1 MSLLLRVGGLRVGLR
16 PCCGRSL
23 IRTPHLA
30 RRAFSCIP
38 RTLAHRAPTPATTTT
53 VAAAIAA
60 SCSTAWYFSTTCS
73 SAPSPPATTVAPE
86 SAAVDTPTSETE
98 HTAEAEA
105 TADTACEIIVETAKN
120 KDGIWAAVRYIWGL
134 VDGGLLLLGC
144 LFTIGGVA
152 MGVLVPIR
160 SAALLKAATNGA
172 LTTRAV
178 LSVLAVANFQAL
190 LKMAGSACLLS
201 VGDRLKQRLRGRTFA
216 AVLAQELAWV
226 HERRPAALIASIT
239 SDTEEVARAVSHVL
253 GTSLAAIVS
262 VLGSLVSLFTISPP
276 LTALTLCLA
285 PPVAVLG
292 ALGAARERRMRK
304 VARAAGDN
312 AVASASEV
320 VEKLS
325 TVQAYAQEQL
335 EEKRYQ
341 ALLAKEGG
349 LNWHVLMFHKFW
361 TTCLQLLTTSGT
373 ALALALAG
381 SLAAAGKFD
390 ANMLLPF
397 SQLAVGIGQGIGTI
411 IFLTGDMAKLGDA
424 TRRLREVSER
434 TPLIIGDAGEEGD
447 INSPFLNGRMD
458 LKGITFAYPSRPEQ
472 RVLNN
477 CTLSLAPGKM
487 TALVGPSGGGKS
499 TLQLLLARFYDPAEG
514 AVELDG
520 ADLKTLKPRWLRG
533 SVVGVVTQ
541 EPVLLPGTIFDN
553 IGTLPLQLCADLPGG
568 GCAHSCCPAFE
579 SLCVC
584 VTAYARPGATEED
597 VIAAAT
603 AANAHEFIVGLTDG
617 YQTQLGGGGSGG
629 LSVGQRQRL
638 AIARALL
645 KDPKVLLLDEP
656 TSALDP
662 AAEKA
667 VQQALDRL
675 SEGRTTLVVA
685 HRLST
690 VRRADSIAVLYG
702 GRIVEQGTHDE
713 LVKRD
718 GVYAGMVR
726 SQAAAMAGSV

>member
-1 MSLLLRVGGLRVGLR
+1 
-16 PCCGRSL
+16 
-23 IRTPHLA
+23 
-30 RRAFSCIP
+30 
-38 RTLAHRAPTPATTTT
+38 
-53 VAAAIAA
+53 
-60 SCSTAWYFSTTCS
+60 
-73 SAPSPPATTVAPE
+73 
-86 SAAVDTPTSETE
+86 
-98 HTAEAEA
+98 
-105 TADTACEIIVETAKN
+105 
-120 KDGIWAAVRYIWGL
+120 
-134 VDGGLLLLGC
+134 
-144 LFTIGGVA
+144 
-152 MGVLVPIR
+152 
-160 SAALLKAATNGA
+160 
-172 LTTRAV
+172 
-178 LSVLAVANFQAL
+178 
-190 LKMAGSACLLS
+190 
-201 VGDRLKQRLRGRTFA
+201 
-216 AVLAQELAWV
+216 
-226 HERRPAALIASIT
+226 
-239 SDTEEVARAVSHVL
+239 
-253 GTSLAAIVS
+253 
-262 VLGSLVSLFTISPP
+262 
-276 LTALTLCLA
+276 
-285 PPVAVLG
+285 
-292 ALGAARERRMRK
+292 MRK

-553 IGTLPLQLCADLPGG
+553 I
-568 GCAHSCCPAFE
+568 
-579 SLCVC
+579 
-584 VTAYARPGATEED
+584 AYARPGATEED

-675 SEGRTTLVVA
+675 SEGRTTLVFA